1 MNYLIDKYLKYLLDN
16 CQDSF
21 IETLSYVFTI
31 RKYSRFKFTYYND
44 FVQRIKKRNW
54 DKGQYELYRN
64 GLKLNPPVGDFR
76 IRRLYIKNFRKFG
89 THDDCGYMFG
99 ATTKTHQD
107 KDVCASVFL
116 VGKNGSGKTSLFS
129 ALEYVFNLPEFSS
142 MKLRGLDDTEKFL
155 PYGDKAMKDVEV
167 TAVFNTL
174 KDDKLNEK
182 DAGGEC
188 CHDFKSVSHNS
199 WLDMSPLFCSEK
211 DLYELYRCHDL
222 KDVFLNSLGYG
233 EIRDMI
239 KELKEYIQ
247 SSSSSQ
253 QNLWEYQSLHTT
265 YNMEILRTDIMRLGD
280 RYNKY
285 KEIIAQIGKF
295 VSDMEN
301 IKSDLSKNT
310 DDFMESRIYK
320 IQAMKKFL
328 VIYDSLPRIKELA
341 YFQSIQPTIE
351 NYRNIAGLYP
361 NEALSAFEIENRTMD
376 FNLLVNEILS
386 YLAKLR
392 APFNQA
398 NINNDSSLH
407 EVVLYTFENIHKESG
422 VEKEFRRYKKNV
434 ASNYPQDGEQ
444 GIDVLRKI
452 VDILERQFKK
462 DCSDFVD
469 NCRTFVLPVLK
480 SFTALDQSNR
490 NEESLEIMSLG
501 DKIVAEICNEPI
513 IGEKKTSPQ
522 YFYNSFRYKLFCVSI
537 KISLA
542 FMMMK
547 IHRFN
552 APIVIDDV
560 FTASDFD
567 NTVNIDIFYS
577 HLVSAFHKTTGME
590 PSQLQLILFTHDEV
604 VLNGFRA
611 AYQSE
616 LLKSCPYIAGR
627 LLDASLLDEESD
639 RRGDYYILYDS
650 FSS

>member
-1 MNYLIDKYLKYLLDN
+1 MNSLSDKYLKNLLDS
-16 CQDSF
+16 CQDYF
-21 IETLSYVFTI
+21 VETLAYVFTI
-31 RKYSRFKFTYYND
+31 RKYSHFTFAYYND
-44 FVQRIKKRNW
+44 FVQRIRTRNW
-54 DKGQYELYRN
+54 DKDQYELYRN
-64 GLKLNPPVGDFR
+64 GLKASPPLADFR

-89 THDDCGYMFG
+89 TCNGCGYTFEAVTNM
-99 ATTKTHQD
+99 HQG
-107 KDVCASVFL
+107 KNVCAPVFL

-129 ALEYVFNLPEFSS
+129 ALEYVFNLPVFSS
-142 MKLRGLDDTEKFL
+142 MKLRGLDDKEKFL
-155 PYGDKAMKDVEV
+155 PHGDKSMKDVEV

-174 KDDKLNEK
+174 KDCKQNEK
-182 DAGGEC
+182 DVGEEC
-188 CHDFKSVSHNS
+188 YHDSKSVSYNS
-199 WLDMSPLFCSEK
+199 WFDMSPFFCSEK

-222 KDVFLNSLGYG
+222 KDVFLNSLGYS

-247 SSSSSQ
+247 SSSQ
-253 QNLWEYQSLHTT
+253 QNLWEYQPLHTT
-265 YNMEILRTDIMRLGD
+265 YNIEILRTDIMRLGD
-280 RYNKY
+280 RYSKY

-301 IKSDLSKNT
+301 IKSDLSTDK
-310 DDFMESRIYK
+310 DDFMESRSHK
-320 IQAMKKFL
+320 IQAMKDFL
-328 VIYDSLPRIKELA
+328 AIYDSLPRIKELT
-341 YFQSIQPTIE
+341 YFQTIQPAIE
-351 NYRNIAGLYP
+351 NYRKIANLYP
-361 NEALSAFEIENRTMD
+361 DEALSAFEIESRAVD
-376 FNLLVNEILS
+376 FNLLLNEMLS

-398 NINNDSSLH
+398 NINNDSSLR
-407 EVVLYTFENIHKESG
+407 EVVLYTFENIHKEAG
-422 VEKEFRRYKKNV
+422 IEKEFHRYKKNV
-434 ASNYPQDGEQ
+434 VSNYPQDGE
-444 GIDVLRKI
+444 GIDALHKI
-452 VDILERQFKK
+452 ASILEGQFEKE
-462 DCSDFVD
+462 CSEFID
-469 NCRTFVLPVLK
+469 NCCMVVLPILK
-480 SFTALDQSNR
+480 SFTELDQSNGK
-490 NEESLEIMSLG
+490 EETLEIMPLG

-547 IHRFN
+547 IHGFN

-590 PSQLQLILFTHDEV
+590 PNQLQLILFTHDEV

-616 LLKSCPYIAGR
+616 QLNSCPYIAGR
-627 LLDASLLDEESD
+627 LLDTSLLDKESD